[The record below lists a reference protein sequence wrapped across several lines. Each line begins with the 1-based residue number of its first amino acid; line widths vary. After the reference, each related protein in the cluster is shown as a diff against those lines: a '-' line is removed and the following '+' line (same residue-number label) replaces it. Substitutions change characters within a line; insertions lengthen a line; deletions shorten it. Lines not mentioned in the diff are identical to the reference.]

1 MSSVFYHIYIWG
13 QKNKIVFFMLSLLF
27 VALTAYGAFN
37 IKFEEDITRILPK
50 NEQTTIT
57 SKVLSQLRFSDK
69 VSVIIEKQKDGSTED
84 LVETANQFLD
94 SLAVKSQ
101 YVKSI
106 QGKVDDENISEAI
119 NFVYAHLPLFLEQK
133 DYAKIATKLNNDSL
147 KQVVEGN
154 YKTLISPTGMV
165 AKQFIQR
172 DPLGIGFMGLE
183 KLQQLNI
190 GDDFHLVDGFIVNKT
205 EDKLL
210 LFIDPVYDG
219 TETEH
224 NTVFI
229 NYLERVKDELN
240 KTYIDKASV
249 DYFGASFVAVA
260 NAKQIKSDIQKTVA
274 ISVTALMIIL
284 MLFYRKLL
292 IPIILFIPTV
302 CSAIVALFVLYFMK
316 DSISAIS
323 LSVGAILIGIT
334 IDYALH
340 IMTHYK
346 HCGDIKEV
354 YQEIT
359 RPIMMSCATTA
370 VAFLCLVFVHSEALK
385 DLGIFASITV
395 MSAGVFSLLFIPHL
409 YKPSE
414 KDKIGESSTI
424 IDKVAKYPFDKSNW
438 LLVLCLLAVIV
449 SFFTLGNTTFN
460 KDLSSMNYF
469 PEELKEAERKL
480 ESTMNGEGKSIYVTC
495 YGEDVDKVLEN
506 NAMLTQLL
514 KEQKKDGIILQ
525 YSSLGDIVLSKSQQ
539 EQKIKLWNEFWS
551 KQDVPAIKHT
561 LVQEGYKYD
570 FMENTYNGFYG
581 LLGTSFAPISIK
593 EYTQL
598 NPQIM
603 DEFLIEKDGF
613 YTINSLVKVAENDR
627 SSFVKEV
634 KYTMFKVK
642 DFLIIDRKAINE
654 TFLSNLVNDFTSLVN
669 YSTIAVLLILWFFFR
684 RIEMVLVSMVPIL
697 ITGLITAGL
706 MGLFRIEFNIFSSIV
721 CTLVFGQGVDF
732 TIFMTNALQK
742 EYTTGKDDSPTYRV
756 SIILAVL
763 TTLLAVGTLV
773 FAKHPA
779 LRSISVVSLL
789 GLSVSAIVA
798 FVLYPRLYRFCFTNR
813 QRKGKSP
820 ISLGLLLFSI
830 VSFTYFGVCGILY
843 SCIARVLM
851 LILPLRKVVKLRL
864 FGKGMSLYMSSTL
877 ALNPFTKKG
886 IINKHKEDFKKPAI
900 IIANHTSFLD
910 SLTIGRINSN
920 IVYLVNDW
928 VYKSPVFGRAVQMA
942 GFYPVSQGVDNSVE
956 HLEERVKQGFSLMIF
971 PEGTRSMTNDVQ
983 RFHKGAFFLAE
994 TLKLDIIPMYIHGN
1008 AEVNGKSDYIIYG
1021 GHIITTVGER
1031 IAYDDLAFGKD
1042 YSERTKKISKFYKA
1056 QFKEIRTQ
1064 LEDKNYFR
1072 KKLFLSYYYKEG
1084 TVLAEVKADFKLY
1097 SEDYYEL
1104 NNHLAENEKILHLS
1118 EDYGQVNFLLT
1129 LQQSRRKVFAYISDT
1144 YKRSIAETN
1153 YIVKRRSIIYLTD
1166 RDKIE
1171 HNVTTLLISTNGI
1184 RYVNG
1189 QINKVVVLKRK
1200 ANDYVSESGFIL
1212 TTDNEYISVYTRE

>member
-13 QKNKIVFFMLSLLF
+13 QKNKILFFILSLLF

-50 NEQTTIT
+50 NEKTTIT

-94 SLAVKSQ
+94 SLAVKSE

-133 DYAKIATKLNNDSL
+133 DYDKIAEKLNNDSL

-154 YKTLISPTGMV
+154 YKTLISPTGMI

-172 DPLGIGFMGLE
+172 DPLGIGFMALE

-190 GDDFHLVDGFIVNKT
+190 GDDFHLVDGFIMNKA

-224 NTVFI
+224 NTVFV
-229 NYLERVKDELN
+229 NYLERVKGELN
-240 KTYIDKASV
+240 KTYVDKVSV

-274 ISVTALMIIL
+274 ISVTALMIML

-302 CSAIVALFVLYFMK
+302 CSAIMALFVLYFIK

-346 HCGDIKEV
+346 HCGDIKKV

-414 KDKIGESSTI
+414 KDKIGESNTI
-424 IDKVAKYPFDKSNW
+424 IDKVAKYPFDKSKW
-438 LLVLCLLAVIV
+438 LLALCLLALIV
-449 SFFTLGNTTFN
+449 SVFTLDKTTFN

-469 PEELKEAERKL
+469 PEELKQAERKL
-480 ESTMNGEGKSIYVTC
+480 ESTMNGEGKSIYLTC
-495 YGEDVDKVLEN
+495 YGDDVNKVVEH
-506 NAMLTQLL
+506 NAELTQLL
-514 KEQKKDGIILQ
+514 KEQKSQGNIIQ
-525 YSSLGDIVLSKSQQ
+525 YSSLGDIVLSKGQQ
-539 EQKIKLWNEFWS
+539 EQKLKLWNDFWS
-551 KQDVPAIKHT
+551 KQDVSAIKHT
-561 LVQEGYKYD
+561 LIQEGYKFD
-570 FMENTYNGFYG
+570 FMENTYNGFYD
-581 LLGTSFAPISIK
+581 LLSTSFKTIPIQ

-613 YTINSLVKVAENDR
+613 YTINSLVKVTEEDR
-627 SSFVKEV
+627 ATFVKEIKLGV
-634 KYTMFKVK
+634 E

-669 YSTIAVLLILWFFFR
+669 YSMIAVLLILWFFFR

-697 ITGLITAGL
+697 VTGLITAGV
-706 MGLFRIEFNIFSSIV
+706 MGLFKIEFNIFSSIV

-798 FVLYPRLYRFCFTNR
+798 FVLYPPLYRFCFTNR
-813 QRKGKSP
+813 QSKGKSP
-820 ISLGLLLFSI
+820 ISLGILLFSI

-843 SCIARVLM
+843 SCIARILM

-886 IINKHKEDFKKPAI
+886 IINKQKEDFKKPAI

-910 SLTIGRINSN
+910 SLTIGRVNSN

-994 TLKLDIIPMYIHGN
+994 TLKLDILPMYIHGN

-1031 IAYDDLAFGKD
+1031 IAYDDESFGKD

-1104 NNHLAENEKILHLS
+1104 NNHLADNEKILHMG

-1129 LQQSRRKVFAYISDT
+1129 LQQSRRKVYAYISDT

-1153 YIVKRRSIIYLTD
+1153 YITKRRSIIYLTD
-1166 RDKIE
+1166 MDKIE
-1171 HNVTTLLISTNGI
+1171 HNVTTLLLSTSGIS
-1184 RYVNG
+1184 YVNE

-1200 ANDYVSESGFIL
+1200 AKDYVPDSGFRL
-1212 TTDNEYISVYTRE
+1212 TTDNEYISVYIRE